1 MPSLPVTRSHREE
14 DIAKPHRRSAIGV
27 GRWLPTVCT
36 ADKPSGW
43 ACDVVESAERHEGPR
58 RFGSCGDETLDK
70 IEKERLAGGM
80 DAALAEQSLRQLA
93 PGA

>member
-1 MPSLPVTRSHREE
+1 VTSSKAPS
-14 DIAKPHRRSAIGV
+14 ARRG
-27 GRWLPTVCT
+27 
-36 ADKPSGW
+36 
-43 ACDVVESAERHEGPR
+43 R